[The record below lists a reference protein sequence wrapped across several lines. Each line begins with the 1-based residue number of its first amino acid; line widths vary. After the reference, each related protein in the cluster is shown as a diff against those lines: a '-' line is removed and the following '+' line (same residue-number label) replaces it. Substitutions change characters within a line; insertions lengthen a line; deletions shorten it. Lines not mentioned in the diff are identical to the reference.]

1 MIKCLGKC
9 LIYELFNAQGLDEA
23 IKILYATLDS
33 TFNWGHEENC
43 KNGSLEDHMVD
54 WLSSHQAGC
63 GLMGEQGA
71 ESIHATFNSL
81 ARTYSGIRDPKL
93 KLKSIM
99 KEHYLNISPHSSTAM
114 PPPVRRPR

>member
-1 MIKCLGKC
+1 MLTAHDTPVMADAQELLIKFRSIFLQFSKYHSLYDCTTITPDMIKCLGKC

-23 IKILYATLDS
+23 IKMLYATLDS

-43 KNGSLEDHMVD
+43 KNGSLEDHIVD

-71 ESIHATFNSL
+71 ESIML
-81 ARTYSGIRDPKL
+81 
-93 KLKSIM
+93 
-99 KEHYLNISPHSSTAM
+99 HST
-114 PPPVRRPR
+114 P